1 MISSIL
7 EDLRIKHG
15 QVKEKFREKSRQ
27 FDVLDE
33 KFRQKTES
41 QKEVSRLKNEVA
53 KGQIRYE
60 ELQAQLKKLEDA
72 NRFVANTNVGQS

>member
-1 MISSIL
+1 M
-7 EDLRIKHG
+7 
-15 QVKEKFREKSRQ
+15 KEKFREKSRQ

-72 NRFVANTNVGQS
+72 NRIVANTNVGQS

>member
-1 MISSIL
+1 M
-7 EDLRIKHG
+7 
-15 QVKEKFREKSRQ
+15 KEKFREKSRQ

>member
-1 MISSIL
+1 M
-7 EDLRIKHG
+7 
-15 QVKEKFREKSRQ
+15 KEKFREKSRQ

-72 NRFVANTNVGQS
+72 NRVVANTNVGQS